1 MPAMSA
7 ATRSAV
13 SMNRLRGFTLVELM
27 IAITLSLFVIG
38 GLAFLFV
45 GSSKSAR
52 ELDATN
58 KQIENGKYA
67 LQVLQHEFQH
77 AGYLSYFN
85 PNRLPAP
92 TTLPDPCATALADLD
107 AALPL
112 HIQGTDGAPAW
123 ACLTDAKADSDVVV
137 IRRASVCITGSS
149 PDCAVEAGVPYFQ
162 AASCQSTLQLGS
174 PLVSN
179 HYRLVTNRTLLDR
192 QTRKCDPGV
201 LEGDRRYRVRIFY
214 VANNYQ
220 AGDGIPTL
228 VRVELGAGGFGAPVP
243 IAPGIETMQ
252 LEYGIDTNGDGA
264 PDAFDADPN
273 TRDACDPAD
282 CAQFWRDV
290 VAVKAYLLARS
301 ESELVGQTDTKEF
314 HLGLDADGNEL
325 VVSASNDGYRRN
337 VYSTLTRLNNPSMRR
352 EGT

>member
-1 MPAMSA
+1 MPAMSSA
-7 ATRSAV
+7 ALRPLSPK
-13 SMNRLRGFTLVELM
+13 RLRGFTLVELM

-77 AGYLSYFN
+77 AGFLSYFN
-85 PNRLPAP
+85 PNVLPAP
-92 TTLPDPCATALADLD
+92 TALPDPCATALADLD

-112 HIQGTDGAPAW
+112 HIQGFDGVPGW

-137 IRRASVCITGSS
+137 IRRASVCTTGSS
-149 PDCAVEAGVPYFQ
+149 PDCPVESGVPYFQ
-162 AASCQSTLQLGS
+162 AASCQSTTQLGS

-179 HYRLVTNRTLLDR
+179 HYRLVTNRAQLDR
-192 QTRKCDPGV
+192 QTRKCDTTV
-201 LEGDRRYRVRIFY
+201 LEPDRRYRVRIFY
-214 VANNYQ
+214 IANNYQ
-220 AGDGIPTL
+220 PGDGIPTL
-228 VRVELGAGGFGAPVP
+228 VRIELGAGGFGAPVP

-273 TRDACDPAD
+273 TRDACDPED
-282 CAQFWRDV
+282 CVQFWRNV

-314 HLGLDADGNEL
+314 RLGLDADGAD
-325 VVSASNDGYRRN
+325 VVITASNDGYRRN
-337 VYSTLTRLNNPSMRR
+337 VYSTLSRLNNPSMRR